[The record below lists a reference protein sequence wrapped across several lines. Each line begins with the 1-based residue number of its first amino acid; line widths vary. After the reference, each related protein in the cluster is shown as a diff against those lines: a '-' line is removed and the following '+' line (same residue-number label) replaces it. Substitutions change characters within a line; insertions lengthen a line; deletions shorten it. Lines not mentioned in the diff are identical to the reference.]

1 MIVAI
6 DGPAAAGKSTSAK
19 LVAQKL
25 GYTFLDTGA
34 MYRCVTL
41 SILRDDIN
49 LDDTPK
55 LKALLDKLNIEL
67 SQKGVDSVV
76 ILNGEDVSSE
86 IRQTEVTNYVSAV
99 SALGL
104 VRNALVQNQRR
115 IANNQDC
122 VIEGRDIGTIVF
134 PDADV
139 KFYLVTN
146 DRVRAERRQLDL
158 ESIGEKKSINSLIE
172 EIHKRDKH
180 DSERN
185 HSPLRKAE
193 DAIEID
199 TTNFTINGQVD
210 FMVNKIKSI
219 INRKINKNE

>member
-6 DGPAAAGKSTSAK
+6 DGPAATGKSTSAK

-49 LDDTPK
+49 LADTPK

-67 SQKGVDSVV
+67 NQKGVDSVV

-86 IRQTEVTNYVSAV
+86 IRQTEVTNHVSAV

-139 KFYLVTN
+139 KFYLITN

-158 ESIGEKKSINSLIE
+158 ESIGEKKSIDTLIE
-172 EIHKRDKH
+172 EIHKRDKY

-193 DAIEID
+193 DAIEVD

-210 FMVNKIKSI
+210 HMVNKIKSI
-219 INRKINKNE
+219 INRKINEKE